1 MRASRKLTEPAV
13 CQSVRTRISSSNNA
27 ERAVLWTYRFCRI
40 FDGIPLQRWFWK
52 GVLAPLTGTSLALI
66 RQEFLPHQQHC
77 SVSINTTPKSTER
90 ISINRPYRQ
99 SRSEAINT
107 HTSMVHHCREQ
118 QPKSSPLLAHTT
130 SALGASTRKNPQP
143 NTPNQHHQTPRLDF
157 PESPP
162 ASPEEKKRIHRPTRS
177 DKTSPLTSPQHRKLL
192 FNINTRT
199 RDDRSPTSPF
209 ENATRN
215 HRTGEFLAAN

>member
-77 SVSINTTPKSTER
+77 SVSINTTPKSTEQ

-118 QPKSSPLLAHTT
+118 QPKSSPPP
-130 SALGASTRKNPQP
+130 STHDFCSRGLNPQK
-143 NTPNQHHQTPRLDF
+143 
-157 PESPP
+157 P
-162 ASPEEKKRIHRPTRS
+162 ASQTHPISTTKPP
-177 DKTSPLTSPQHRKLL
+177 D
-192 FNINTRT
+192 
-199 RDDRSPTSPF
+199 
-209 ENATRN
+209 
-215 HRTGEFLAAN
+215 

>member
-130 SALGASTRKNPQP
+130 SALGASTRKNPPAKHTQSAPP
-143 NTPNQHHQTPRLDF
+143 NPQIRLPRITPGFPRR
-157 PESPP
+157 
-162 ASPEEKKRIHRPTRS
+162 EKA
-177 DKTSPLTSPQHRKLL
+177 D
-192 FNINTRT
+192 
-199 RDDRSPTSPF
+199 SPT
-209 ENATRN
+209 
-215 HRTGEFLAAN
+215 HKK